1 MYLLPL
7 LNMVEQKLATTKD
20 VEGQALANSIQGTHH
35 HVFQKVCKYEVRL
48 NYQQLQSKNK
58 II

>member
-1 MYLLPL
+1 
-7 LNMVEQKLATTKD
+7 MVEQKLATTKD